1 MLHFKHL
8 LVIFLFAA
16 TPVNLANAFTFDFG
30 DNDYHPYW
38 GNPYWGNPYLRPV
51 TPYYYMPQLPMYD
64 RSTLVRRRQEQM
76 GNNADAMGEIR
87 ELLYGRYG
95 FDRGEAIKLAKKI
108 ELTSGQALTRNFHPG
123 AVRDMN
129 SHTTPTYWG
138 NEETFKANAVALQQA
153 ARELAQELEKIPTA
167 EEGAVF
173 LNKRWAAGED
183 DRAAVSASVWDKY
196 NNLSNTCNS
205 CHHSFRGP
213 SW

>member
-1 MLHFKHL
+1 MLHIKNL
-8 LVIFLFAA
+8 LILFLLAV

-30 DNDYHPYW
+30 DNDYH
-38 GNPYWGNPYLRPV
+38 PYWGNPYLRPV

-138 NEETFKANAVALQQA
+138 NEETFRANAQALQQA
-153 ARELAQELEKIPTA
+153 ARELAQELEKTPTA

-173 LNKRWAAGED
+173 LNKRWPAGEE

-196 NNLSNTCNS
+196 NNLSKTCNS